1 MQTVTYQ
8 HTALTFGWCIVRK
21 EWEAARNLLCSVLRS
36 STTARSLEEEVS
48 DMIEY
53 TEDVLTRAEIITDM
67 EDWPNKEEDDIGWA
81 YVALSGDSFSEAA
94 TVIIKL
100 EDGRMVIRSIEWGR
114 P

>member
-1 MQTVTYQ
+1 
-8 HTALTFGWCIVRK
+8 
-21 EWEAARNLLCSVLRS
+21 
-36 STTARSLEEEVS
+36 
-48 DMIEY
+48 
-53 TEDVLTRAEIITDM
+53 M

-94 TVIIKL
+94 TVIMKL